1 MTDSRHR
8 LEDHMPALSP
18 RPRRLALALAAI
30 TALTLGT
37 VSASTATASD
47 STDEP
52 PRARPGLAIGYEPTE
67 NAPDDLNEANDEF
80 AACMRGE
87 GQTVFPD
94 FHAEKGEDGGIRLHV
109 RMKAE
114 KGDVLGKAHRKALK
128 KCAPILKEAGLT
140 LPSKP
145 RPGHPGGAELPGLRK
160 HIEKA

>member
-1 MTDSRHR
+1 
-8 LEDHMPALSP
+8 MPALSP

-37 VSASTATASD
+37 VSASAATASE
-47 STDEP
+47 STDDP

-94 FHAEKGEDGGIRLHV
+94 FHAEKGEDGGIRLQV
-109 RMKAE
+109 RMKVE
-114 KGDVLGKAHRKALK
+114 KGDEPILLGKAYRKATE

-140 LPSKP
+140 LPKTP
-145 RPGHPGGAELPGLRK
+145 DTIRPPDLPGHPGGDELPGLRK
-160 HIEKA
+160 HMEKA

>member
-1 MTDSRHR
+1 
-8 LEDHMPALSP
+8 MPALSP

-37 VSASTATASD
+37 VSASAATASE
-47 STDEP
+47 STDDP

-94 FHAEKGEDGGIRLHV
+94 FHAEKGEDGGIRLQV
-109 RMKAE
+109 RMKLE
-114 KGDVLGKAHRKALK
+114 KGDEPTLLGKAYRKATK

-140 LPSKP
+140 LPKTP
-145 RPGHPGGAELPGLRK
+145 DTIRPPDLPGHPGGDELPGLRK

>member
-1 MTDSRHR
+1 
-8 LEDHMPALSP
+8 MPALSP
-18 RPRRLALALAAI
+18 RPRRLALALAAV

-47 STDEP
+47 STDDP

-67 NAPDDLNEANDEF
+67 NAPDDLNKANDDF
-80 AACMRGE
+80 ATCMRAE
-87 GQTVFPD
+87 GQTAFPD
-94 FHAEKGEDGGIRLHV
+94 FHAEKGEDGGIRLQV

-140 LPSKP
+140 LPKTP
-145 RPGHPGGAELPGLRK
+145 DTLRPPNLPGHPGGDELPGLRK